1 MKWSKLWSF
10 RHWGS
15 IFRRVPRLL
24 TSPRIPLLDKLLLV
38 VPALVYWV
46 IPDVLPFIPIDDI
59 AVTML
64 LMNWFVSRAE
74 RKDGIMKQ

>member
-24 TSPRIPLLDKLLLV
+24 TSPRIPLLDKLLLI

-46 IPDVLPFIPIDDI
+46 IPDVLVFIETKSLFNASDWLE
-59 AVTML
+59 VFL
-64 LMNWFVSRAE
+64 
-74 RKDGIMKQ
+74 

>member
-1 MKWSKLWSF
+1 M
-10 RHWGS
+10 
-15 IFRRVPRLL
+15 L

>member
-1 MKWSKLWSF
+1 MKWSRLWSF
-10 RHWGS
+10 RHWGY

-24 TSPRIPLLDKLLLV
+24 RSRRIPLLDKLLLV

-74 RKDGIMKQ
+74 SKDPTM

>member
-1 MKWSKLWSF
+1 MKWSRLWSF
-10 RHWGS
+10 RHWGY

-24 TSPRIPLLDKLLLV
+24 RSRRIPLLDKLLLV

-64 LMNWFVSRAE
+64 LMNWFVSHAE
-74 RKDGIMKQ
+74 SKDPTM